1 MCIRDSFKEFGGNA
15 KIKTSTWYIHN
26 VKKKVIL
33 AKINNSK
40 VKFISNQW
48 ADNKGYGASIKKT
61 KIDSIQMKINN
72 LNFEFGAGTNQED
85 DSVMIGGLSE
95 SGLNKDLDFIKIE
108 KQLNLILK
116 KIETKKKKKQN
127 YEKDFKQYGSLI
139 EKNQNIVN
147 KYSIMQICPPAIKV
161 KKGSKGF
168 DLSNIL
174 EIFR

>member
-1 MCIRDSFKEFGGNA
+1 MS
-15 KIKTSTWYIHN
+15 
-26 VKKKVIL
+26 
-33 AKINNSK
+33 
-40 VKFISNQW
+40 

-95 SGLNKDLDFIKIE
+95 SGLNKDPNFIKIE

-147 KYSIMQICPPAIKV
+147 KYSIMQICPPATKV

-174 EIFR
+174 EIFK